1 MTRNEKLLEE
11 SNKETR
17 QLKSENFSLNQQVS
31 KLKKETTKTDTQ
43 VLYLKGHIK
52 GKTLT
57 ANSTNDYHWN
67 KSIKSLYVSKIEK
80 FKEVM
85 KEKLISFMGIDNDM
99 LVIQSTV
106 VISSGYRI
114 EKSDELY
121 ELIMSSKYEE
131 NYETIFTTYYRTI
144 LSELVLDVFKLL
156 PFHWYDFTCNALVN
170 ETKEIQHVI
179 KFPINGKKVEDF
191 FYQYKEMT
199 VQSINN
205 TIQVLGF
212 QELQTDFKIKVS
224 INGETRE
231 VEVGVECDIDDL
243 LTTSFS
249 QTITVCKS
257 EEDDE
262 AECEVGVE
270 SKTICSGSIIIY
282 KN

>member
-1 MTRNEKLLEE
+1 
-11 SNKETR
+11 
-17 QLKSENFSLNQQVS
+17 LKSENFSLNQQVS
-31 KLKKETTKTDTQ
+31 KLKKETTKTDAQ

-57 ANSTNDYHWN
+57 ATYTNDNHLN
-67 KSIKSLYVSKIEK
+67 KSIKSLYVSKVER

-99 LVIQSTV
+99 VIIQSTV

-114 EKSDELY
+114 DKSDELY
-121 ELIMSSKYEE
+121 ELIMSLKYEE
-131 NYETIFTTYYRTI
+131 NYETIFKTYYRII

-179 KFPINGKKVEDF
+179 KFPIKSNKVEDF
-191 FYQYKEMT
+191 CYQYKEMT

-212 QELQTDFKIKVS
+212 QELQIDHKIKVS

-249 QTITVCKS
+249 KTTTVCKN
-257 EEDDE
+257 EDDDE
-262 AECEVGVE
+262 EECEVGVE
-270 SKTICSGSIIIY
+270 IEKISSGSIIIY

>member
-1 MTRNEKLLEE
+1 MGIN
-11 SNKETR
+11 
-17 QLKSENFSLNQQVS
+17 V
-31 KLKKETTKTDTQ
+31 
-43 VLYLKGHIK
+43 
-52 GKTLT
+52 
-57 ANSTNDYHWN
+57 
-67 KSIKSLYVSKIEK
+67 IEIERL
-80 FKEVM
+80 KEVV
-85 KEKLISFMGIDNDM
+85 KDKISFMGIDNDM
-99 LVIQSTV
+99 VIIQSTV
-106 VISSGYRI
+106 VISWGYRI
-114 EKSDELY
+114 GRSDELY

-131 NYETIFTTYYRTI
+131 NYETIFTTYYRNN
-144 LSELVLDVFKLL
+144 SELVLDIFKLL

-205 TIQVLGF
+205 TIQVLGL

-249 QTITVCKS
+249 QTIIVCKS